1 MGKLKNVE
9 KYIDVIIIL
18 YCCSIVAIS
27 LAVVLVSNRDNDLKA
42 ENLKIK
48 RELEAKNKD
57 LKEISNRL
65 EAYKKYVRDTEEAN
79 RNTVMD
85 KYTNGYD
92 YTVVVGNDYYSVTP
106 DLYNRLSIGEI
117 VDTNGWEKNE

>member
-9 KYIDVIIIL
+9 KYIDGIIIL

-27 LAVVLVSNRDNDLKA
+27 LAVVVVSNRDNDLKA

-65 EAYKKYVRDTEEAN
+65 EAYEKYVRDTEEAN
-79 RNTVMD
+79 RNTVTD

-92 YTVVVGNDYYSVTP
+92 HTVVVGNDYYSVTP
-106 DLYNRLSIGEI
+106 DLYNSLSIGEK

>member
-18 YCCSIVAIS
+18 YCCSILAIS
-27 LAVVLVSNRDNDLKA
+27 LAVVVVSNRDNDLKA

-65 EAYKKYVRDTEEAN
+65 EAYEKYVRDTEEAN

-106 DLYNRLSIGEI
+106 DLYNSLSIGET